1 MARSSPMPT
10 RCNVRSWQKQ
20 KPPLTTKP
28 GRQVSL
34 RAATARSDLAHCHRL
49 EGLLLP
55 LDDHD
60 RPQSSSASRVTA
72 GALGF
77 FAFTQSRER
86 PD

>member
-1 MARSSPMPT
+1 MT
-10 RCNVRSWQKQ
+10 N
-20 KPPLTTKP
+20 
-28 GRQVSL
+28 
-34 RAATARSDLAHCHRL
+34 CHRL

-60 RPQSSSASRVTA
+60 SPQSSSANRVTA